1 MKPFVITQSITNREA
16 IKAYLKDASK
26 IPLLSAEEEKE
37 IAKKAFAG
45 DLKARNTLVV
55 SNLRFVISVAKQYQN
70 RGVNFE
76 DLINEGN
83 SGLIRAAEL
92 FDPNKGVRFLSYAI
106 WWIRQSIIAAIYNNG
121 KTIRL
126 PVNQIRDTIQVNK
139 VIKQFEQLNERT
151 PTLSE
156 LNELT
161 GLSELKISQL
171 LEYNSNKPLS
181 VDTQFSDEED
191 SGTLLDILPNPN
203 VKNVDE
209 NLLKESESTSIA
221 GILKLLSNRE
231 HDLLRLFYGIG
242 VQKLPTKDI
251 AVLFGITTERVRQ
264 LKDKAIKKLRT
275 LFKKD
280 VQRILYGEY

>member
-16 IKAYLKDASK
+16 IKSYLKDASK

-45 DLKARNTLVV
+45 DIQARNKLVV

-92 FDPNKGVRFLSYAI
+92 YDPAKGVRFLSYAI
-106 WWIRQSIIAAIYNNG
+106 WWIRQSIITAIYNNG

-126 PVNQIRDTIQVNK
+126 PINQIRDSIQINK
-139 VIKQFEQLNERT
+139 VIKQFEQLNERL
-151 PTLSE
+151 PTVDE
-156 LNELT
+156 LNEFT
-161 GLSELKISQL
+161 GLSEEKISKL
-171 LEYNSNKPLS
+171 LEINSNSPIS
-181 VDTQFSDEED
+181 IDTKFSDDED
-191 SGTLLDILPNPN
+191 SGTLIDILPNPN
-203 VKNVDE
+203 IRNTDE
-209 NLLKESESTSIA
+209 ELLSESVSESIM
-221 GILKLLSNRE
+221 GVLKLLSGRE
-231 HDLLRLFYGIG
+231 QDILRLYYGIG

-251 AVLFGITTERVRQ
+251 ANLFGITTERIRQ
-264 LKDKAIKKLRT
+264 LKDRALKKLRT

-280 VQRILYGEY
+280 VQRILYGKY